1 MYNKEDL
8 KFKLQ
13 FYSETDN
20 AEMRGFAN
28 ILMKSIKERFKDDG
42 IYKMPPLVEKSLED
56 IVAKNT
62 TMVSGRLE
70 AVETK
75 YNVNKMCDDF
85 DNYYSKLI
93 DVLKFIDKNHKEI
106 IDEIKEDKPKTFNKV
121 SRIISRTSESDILY
135 NMTYENAYHKLK
147 WFDKRTE
154 EINKILNDKTLSK
167 YEFDIEF
174 VSTDTMSIAEANK
187 LRVITVMYFKLTEYI
202 PNKED

>member
-20 AEMRGFAN
+20 AEMQGFVN

-42 IYKMPPLVEKSLED
+42 VYKIPPLVAKSLEA

-62 TMVSGRLE
+62 TMVSGSLE
-70 AVETK
+70 VVETK

-121 SRIISRTSESDILY
+121 SKIISRVVQSGVFEY
-135 NMTYENAYHKLK
+135 PTYPARYDWE
-147 WFDKRTE
+147 WFDDITKEVNR
-154 EINKILNDKTLSK
+154 ILNDKTLSEHK
-167 YEFDIEF
+167 FDIEF
-174 VSTDTMSIAEANK
+174 VSTDTMSIAEASK
-187 LRVITVMYFKLTEYI
+187 FKVITVMYFKLTEYI

>member
-13 FYSETDN
+13 FYSEADN
-20 AEMRGFAN
+20 AEMRGFVN

-42 IYKMPPLVEKSLED
+42 VYKIPPLVEKSLED

-62 TMVSGRLE
+62 TMVSGSLE
-70 AVETK
+70 VVETK

-106 IDEIKEDKPKTFNKV
+106 IDEIKEDKPKTFTKV
-121 SRIISRTSESDILY
+121 SKIISRVSKNKVLEY
-135 NMTYENAYHKLK
+135 PTYHNWK
-147 WFDKRTE
+147 WFDNITE
-154 EINKILNDKTLSK
+154 EINEVLNDKTLSEHK
-167 YEFDIEF
+167 FDVEF
-174 VSTDTMSIAEANK
+174 VSTDTMSIAEGERFK
-187 LRVITVMYFKLTEYI
+187 VITVMYFKLTEYI
-202 PNKED
+202 ENKED

>member
-1 MYNKEDL
+1 MYIKEDL

-20 AEMRGFAN
+20 AEMQGFVN

-42 IYKMPPLVEKSLED
+42 VYKIPPLVAKSLEA

-62 TMVSGRLE
+62 TMVSGSLE
-70 AVETK
+70 VVETK

-121 SRIISRTSESDILY
+121 SKIISRVVQSGVFEYPTYSARYDWEWLDDITKEV
-135 NMTYENAYHKLK
+135 N
-147 WFDKRTE
+147 R
-154 EINKILNDKTLSK
+154 ILNDPTLSEHK
-167 YEFDIEF
+167 FDIEF
-174 VSTDTMSIAEANK
+174 VSTDTMSIAEASK
-187 LRVITVMYFKLTEYI
+187 FKAITVMYFKLTEYI

>member
-20 AEMRGFAN
+20 AEMRGFVN

-42 IYKMPPLVEKSLED
+42 IYKIPPLVEKSLEA

-62 TMVSGRLE
+62 TMVSGTLE
-70 AVETK
+70 VVETK

-106 IDEIKEDKPKTFNKV
+106 IDEIKEDKPKTFSKV

-135 NMTYENAYHKLK
+135 NMIYENAYHELK

-202 PNKED
+202 ENKED

>member
-13 FYSETDN
+13 FYSETNN
-20 AEMRGFAN
+20 AEIQGFVN

-42 IYKMPPLVEKSLED
+42 IYKMPPLTEKSLED
-56 IVAKNT
+56 IVVKNI
-62 TMVSGRLE
+62 TMVTGRLE
-70 AVETK
+70 VIETK
-75 YNVNKMCDDF
+75 YNVNNMCDDF
-85 DNYYSKLI
+85 DNYYNKLI
-93 DVLKFIDKNHKEI
+93 DVLRFIDKNHKEI

-135 NMTYENAYHKLK
+135 NMIYENAFRELK

-167 YEFDIEF
+167 YKFDIEF
-174 VSTDTMSIAEANK
+174 ISTDTISIVESNK
-187 LRVITVMYFKLTEYI
+187 FRVVTVMYFKLTEYI
-202 PNKED
+202 PNKDD

>member
-20 AEMRGFAN
+20 AEMRGFVN
-28 ILMKSIKERFKDDG
+28 ILMKSIKERFTDDG
-42 IYKMPPLVEKSLED
+42 IYKIPPLVEKSLEN

-62 TMVSGRLE
+62 TMISGRLE
-70 AVETK
+70 AIETK

-85 DNYYSKLI
+85 DNYYSKLV

-121 SRIISRTSESDILY
+121 SKIISRVSKSRILDY
-135 NMTYENAYHKLK
+135 PTYHDWK
-147 WFDKRTE
+147 WFDSITE
-154 EINKILNDKTLSK
+154 EINEVLNDKKLSK

-174 VSTDTMSIAEANK
+174 LSTDTMSIAEDDK
-187 LRVITVMYFKLTEYI
+187 FKVITVMYFKLTEYI
-202 PNKED
+202 QNKED

>member
-13 FYSETDN
+13 FYSEIDN
-20 AEMRGFAN
+20 AEIQGFVN
-28 ILMKSIKERFKDDG
+28 ILVKSIKERFKDDG
-42 IYKMPPLVEKSLED
+42 IYKIPPLVEKSLED

-62 TMVSGRLE
+62 TMVTGTLE
-70 AVETK
+70 VVETK

-106 IDEIKEDKPKTFNKV
+106 IDEIKEDIPKTFNKV
-121 SRIISRTSESDILY
+121 SKIISRVSSSRVLEY
-135 NMTYENAYHKLK
+135 PTYHNWK
-147 WFDKRTE
+147 WFDSITE
-154 EINKILNDKTLSK
+154 EINEVLNDKKLSK

-174 VSTDTMSIAEANK
+174 LSTDTISIAEGEEK
-187 LRVITVMYFKLTEYI
+187 FKVVTVMYFKLTEYI

>member
-1 MYNKEDL
+1 MYIKEDL

-20 AEMRGFAN
+20 AEMQGFVN

-42 IYKMPPLVEKSLED
+42 VYKIPPLVAKSLEA

-62 TMVSGRLE
+62 TMVSGSLE
-70 AVETK
+70 VVETK

-121 SRIISRTSESDILY
+121 SKIISRVVQSGVFEY
-135 NMTYENAYHKLK
+135 PTYSARYDWE
-147 WFDKRTE
+147 WFDDITKEVNR
-154 EINKILNDKTLSK
+154 ILNDKTLSEHK
-167 YEFDIEF
+167 FDIEF
-174 VSTDTMSIAEANK
+174 VSTDTMSIAEASK
-187 LRVITVMYFKLTEYI
+187 FKAITVMYFKLTEYI

>member
-20 AEMRGFAN
+20 AEMQGFVN
-28 ILMKSIKERFKDDG
+28 MLMKSIKERFKDDG
-42 IYKMPPLVEKSLED
+42 VYKIPPLVEKSLEA

-62 TMVSGRLE
+62 TMVSGSLE
-70 AVETK
+70 VVETK

-85 DNYYSKLI
+85 DNYYNKLI

-106 IDEIKEDKPKTFNKV
+106 IDEIKEDKPKTFSKV

-135 NMTYENAYHKLK
+135 NMTYENAYHELK

>member
-20 AEMRGFAN
+20 AEMQGFVN

-42 IYKMPPLVEKSLED
+42 IYKIPPLVEKSLEA

-70 AVETK
+70 VVETK
-75 YNVNKMCDDF
+75 YNINKMCDDF

-121 SRIISRTSESDILY
+121 SKIISRVSKSRVLDY
-135 NMTYENAYHKLK
+135 PTYHDWK
-147 WFDKRTE
+147 WFDSITE
-154 EINKILNDKTLSK
+154 EINEVLNDKKLSK

-174 VSTDTMSIAEANK
+174 LSTDTMSIAEDDK
-187 LRVITVMYFKLTEYI
+187 FKVITVMYFKLTEYI
-202 PNKED
+202 ENKED

>member
-20 AEMRGFAN
+20 AEMRGFVN

-42 IYKMPPLVEKSLED
+42 IYKIPPLVENSLEA

-62 TMVSGRLE
+62 TMVSGSLE

-121 SRIISRTSESDILY
+121 SKIISRVSKSRVLDY
-135 NMTYENAYHKLK
+135 PTYHDWK
-147 WFDKRTE
+147 WFDSITE
-154 EINKILNDKTLSK
+154 EINEVLNDKKLSK
-167 YEFDIEF
+167 YKFDIEF
-174 VSTDTMSIAEANK
+174 LSTDTMSIAEDDK
-187 LRVITVMYFKLTEYI
+187 FKVITVMYFKLTEYI
-202 PNKED
+202 ENKED

>member
-13 FYSETDN
+13 FYSEIDN
-20 AEMRGFAN
+20 AEIQGFVN
-28 ILMKSIKERFKDDG
+28 ILVKSIKERFKDDG
-42 IYKMPPLVEKSLED
+42 IYKIPPLVEKSLED

-62 TMVSGRLE
+62 TMVSGTLE

-106 IDEIKEDKPKTFNKV
+106 IDKIKEDKPKTFNKV
-121 SRIISRTSESDILY
+121 SKIISRVSSSRVLEY
-135 NMTYENAYHKLK
+135 PTYHNWK
-147 WFDKRTE
+147 WFDSITE
-154 EINKILNDKTLSK
+154 EINEVLNDKKLSK

-174 VSTDTMSIAEANK
+174 LSTDTISIAEGEEK
-187 LRVITVMYFKLTEYI
+187 FKVVTVMYFKLTEYI